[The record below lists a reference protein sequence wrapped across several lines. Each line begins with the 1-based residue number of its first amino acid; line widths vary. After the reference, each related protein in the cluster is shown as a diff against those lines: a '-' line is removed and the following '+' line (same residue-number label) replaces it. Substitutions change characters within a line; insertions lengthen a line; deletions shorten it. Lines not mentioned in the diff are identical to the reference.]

1 MSFLQKAIEDGE
13 DYERKLFWKFS
24 AESVEA
30 WEEKMAKKKERANV
44 GFTGMSLDDL
54 DTRERERLTW
64 I

>member
-30 WEEKMAKKKERANV
+30 WEEKMAQKKERANV

>member
-1 MSFLQKAIEDGE
+1 
-13 DYERKLFWKFS
+13 
-24 AESVEA
+24 
-30 WEEKMAKKKERANV
+30 MAKKKERANV